1 MKKTQASQTAMGTAA
16 LRAIESEK
24 PAGERVCYDPLARK
38 FISSWFY
45 FQVRLFA
52 RISEWFT
59 HGGPSFVIW
68 RSRYIDDYLQECR
81 KAGTTQVVILGAGLD
96 SRAYRDEL
104 LSGTFTTFEVD
115 YPATQAS
122 KIKQVKKIF
131 GAIPA
136 SVVYVPIDFNI
147 ETLDKL
153 YSFGYD
159 RSLKTL
165 FIWEGVTLYLEEEA
179 VNATLTWVRMNAAP
193 GSSIIFDYQDT
204 STLTRR
210 NIAYRVLNQLTGE
223 KRVFGIEKEQMEA
236 FLTQKGFTHMVD
248 VTAEKLK
255 SLYCK
260 GSNQLRP
267 VAIYYSIV
275 HAEVGE
281 SRM

>member
-1 MKKTQASQTAMGTAA
+1 MRKTQASQTAMGTAA
-16 LRAIESEK
+16 VRAIEAEK
-24 PAGERVCYDPLARK
+24 PADERICYDPLARK

-59 HGGPSFVIW
+59 HGGSSFVVW

-81 KAGTTQVVILGAGLD
+81 KTGTTQVVILGAGLD
-96 SRAYRDEL
+96 SRAYRDGL
-104 LSGTFTTFEVD
+104 LAGAVTTFEVD

-122 KIKQVKKIF
+122 KIERVKKLF
-131 GAIPA
+131 DKLPEN
-136 SVVYVPIDFNI
+136 VVYAPIDFNI

-153 YSFGYD
+153 LACGFD
-159 RSLKTL
+159 RSLKSL
-165 FIWEGVTLYLEEEA
+165 FIWEGVTMYLEGETIE
-179 VNATLTWVRMNAAP
+179 ATLTWVRTNTAP

-210 NIAYRVLNQLTGE
+210 HIAYRVLNRLTGE

-236 FLTQKGFTHMVD
+236 LLTRKGFIHLVD
-248 VTAEKLK
+248 VTAEQLK

-260 GSNQLRP
+260 GPNQRRP
-267 VAIYYSIV
+267 VAKYYSIL
-275 HAEVGE
+275 HAEVGCQ
-281 SRM
+281 

>member
-1 MKKTQASQTAMGTAA
+1 MRKTQASQTAMGTAA
-16 LRAIESEK
+16 VRAIEAEK
-24 PAGERVCYDPLARK
+24 PADERICYDPLARK

-59 HGGPSFVIW
+59 HGGSSFVVW

-81 KAGTTQVVILGAGLD
+81 KTGTTQVVILGAGLD
-96 SRAYRDEL
+96 SRAYRDGL
-104 LSGTFTTFEVD
+104 LAGAVTTFEVD

-122 KIKQVKKIF
+122 KIERVKKLF
-131 GAIPA
+131 DKLPEN
-136 SVVYVPIDFNI
+136 VVYAPIDFNI

-153 YSFGYD
+153 LAFGFD

-165 FIWEGVTLYLEEEA
+165 FIWEGVTIYLDGGTIE
-179 VNATLTWVRMNAAP
+179 ATLTWVRTNAAP

-223 KRVFGIEKEQMEA
+223 KRVFGIQKEQMETL
-236 FLTQKGFTHMVD
+236 LTRKGFSHLVN
-248 VTAEKLK
+248 VTAEQLK
-255 SLYCK
+255 FLYCK
-260 GSNQLRP
+260 GPNQRRP
-267 VAIYYSIV
+267 VAKYYSIV
-275 HAEVGE
+275 HAEVGCQ
-281 SRM
+281 